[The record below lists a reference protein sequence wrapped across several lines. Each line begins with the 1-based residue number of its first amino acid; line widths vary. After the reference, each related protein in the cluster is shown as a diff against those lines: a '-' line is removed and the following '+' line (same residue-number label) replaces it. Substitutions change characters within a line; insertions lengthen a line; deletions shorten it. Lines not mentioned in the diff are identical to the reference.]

1 MLTFDGNRQ
10 YFLSKKTKKNILFK
24 HYNVIMFNGGMKMF
38 SVFEEKGLNF
48 KDEVAKEVF
57 ENHINELKVRIA
69 NDEYLDTPLDDSML
83 DQVAQNIKEISDDIL
98 IELGASKNINSKLE
112 SFLLATHIM
121 MMKEKDE

>member
-1 MLTFDGNRQ
+1 
-10 YFLSKKTKKNILFK
+10 
-24 HYNVIMFNGGMKMF
+24 MF